1 MKPNCFSCESSSNKR
16 FTRATA
22 WRSVWSRASY
32 GVLAYM
38 GRLTAYDIA
47 LEAELYDPTRYYGE
61 VKDAWFGWGP
71 SVESEE
77 DPRVAP
83 VTDPGRTPWQTSTEG
98 GAYTQY
104 LPQIP

>member
-1 MKPNCFSCESSSNKR
+1 MLNSEQQNLNAQVNLVSFQR
-16 FTRATA
+16 DL
-22 WRSVWSRASY
+22 VVASY

-38 GRLTAYDIA
+38 GRLTASDIA

-61 VKDAWFGWGP
+61 VKDAWFGWGA

-83 VTDPGRTPWQTSTEG
+83 VTDEGRTPWQTSTEG
-98 GAYTQY
+98 PAYSQY